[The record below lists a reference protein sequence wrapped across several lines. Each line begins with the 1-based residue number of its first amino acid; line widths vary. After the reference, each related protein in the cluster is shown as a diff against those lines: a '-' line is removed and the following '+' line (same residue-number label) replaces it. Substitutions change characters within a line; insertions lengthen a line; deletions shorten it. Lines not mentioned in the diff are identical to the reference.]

1 MNERNLDM
9 RSTNPAS
16 RILLLA
22 FLMVPALGFGQDP
35 DYVLSLPTTSAIQG
49 ETVLLTVGFDN
60 TGNESIQAFS
70 FGVCHVPESLELL
83 EATEVGTTTET
94 ISGGGLPDFLQIDT
108 YIDGWT
114 IGVVIDFFG
123 IEDLGPGVN
132 YTLGTGIYKAI
143 GTPNSATPVEI
154 CDTLGSPSVL
164 PWIVVNGASI
174 VPTQIP
180 GEVTIESLDAP
191 FMRGETTGDGNVN
204 ISDPMVI
211 LMYLFNGE
219 SHSCLDALD
228 SNDDGNLSISDAMY
242 LLCYLFCG
250 ESPTIPAPFGSCG
263 YDNTADPL
271 GCVESPGGTC
281 P

>member
-9 RSTNPAS
+9 RSTNPVS

-49 ETVLLTVGFDN
+49 EIIELTVGFDN
-60 TGNESIQAFS
+60 TGGPITGFS

-94 ISGGGLPDFLQIDT
+94 MNGGAGPDFISIETQV
-108 YIDGWT
+108 DGWLM
-114 IGVVIDFFG
+114 GVVIG
-123 IEDLGPGVN
+123 LTGGGVLNAGLG
-132 YTLGTGIYKAI
+132 YTLGTGTYKAI
-143 GTPNSATPVEI
+143 GTPNSVTTVEFCETI
-154 CDTLGSPSVL
+154 GSP
-164 PWIVVNGASI
+164 PTAVVVVVGGASI

-191 FMRGETTGDGNVN
+191 FMRGETTGDGDVN
-204 ISDPMVI
+204 LSDPMVI

-219 SHSCLDALD
+219 AHNCLDALD
-228 SNDDGNLSISDAMY
+228 SNDDGNLSISDAMF
-242 LLCYLFCG
+242 LFCYLFCG

-263 YDNTADPL
+263 YDGTADPL
-271 GCVESPGGTC
+271 GCLESPGAC